1 MAGQVSRRVRH
12 VWGRNLHVFLRTWKV
27 SFLPPIFDSLFFL
40 LALGYGLGQ
49 FVAEI
54 DGVEYARFVAPAIV
68 AIGIMNASYFETT
81 YGSFVRMYYQKTF
94 DALIAT
100 PVTIEEVIVG
110 EILWG
115 ATKAVIYTALVLPIL
130 VLFGVVSLPSSL
142 LLAAAR
148 PPRRSPLRR
157 DRALLHGLDPV
168 DRHPQLPVVPLHH
181 ADDGPLGHLLPAR
194 EPAAPGPVRRVRDP
208 AAHARRL
215 ARPCPDPAGRRAAS
229 PSSVS
234 SGWLVATALTM
245 LLAIRMM
252 RKRLVI

>member
-1 MAGQVSRRVRH
+1 MAGQVSWRVRH

-49 FVAEI
+49 FVAG
-54 DGVEYARFVAPAIV
+54 DRRRRVRPLRRARDRRDRDH
-68 AIGIMNASYFETT
+68 E
-81 YGSFVRMYYQKTF
+81 R
-94 DALIAT
+94 
-100 PVTIEEVIVG
+100 
-110 EILWG
+110 
-115 ATKAVIYTALVLPIL
+115 LVLRDHVRL
-130 VLFGVVSLPSSL
+130 VRPDVLPEDL
-142 LLAAAR
+142 RRPDRDPGHDRGGDRRRDPLGCDQVRDLHRAGPAHPRALRRGEPAVLPAPAAAR

-157 DRALLHGLDPV
+157 DRALLHGVDPV

-229 PSSVS
+229 PSSAS
-234 SGWLVATALTM
+234 SGWSS
-245 LLAIRMM
+245 RP
-252 RKRLVI
+252 R